1 MYIYVHMYIHFWE
14 NLNEYV
20 YSRNIRE
27 QDSIEIAMFSED
39 MSTCMYT
46 YLENTYVHMY
56 IYIY

>member
-1 MYIYVHMYIHFWE
+1 MYIHFWE